1 MRIGPASAASE
12 RLKHCLEGGR
22 VALADVIETG
32 HHSPKNER
40 AVLSSSAS
48 ATSFFSIFVIESV
61 ITVPIVI
68 NSVVVIAVVSV
79 VVVVVVVVIIILV
92 IAVFVIVKTVL
103 VVAFAAVVIVATVR
117 LILPTVDGTCSAVVA
132 TCPQEKGE
140 LQKQCLNACS
150 PDEPK

>member
-1 MRIGPASAASE
+1 MRIGPVSAASE

-22 VALADVIETG
+22 VAFADVIETG
-32 HHSPKNER
+32 HHSPENER

-48 ATSFFSIFVIESV
+48 ATSIFVIESV

-68 NSVVVIAVVSV
+68 NSVVVIAVVFV
-79 VVVVVVVVIIILV
+79 VVVVVVVVITILV
-92 IAVFVIVKTVL
+92 IAVFVIVKIVL
-103 VVAFAAVVIVATVR
+103 VVAVAAVVTVATVR

>member
-40 AVLSSSAS
+40 TVLSSSAS
-48 ATSFFSIFVIESV
+48 ATSIFVIESV

-68 NSVVVIAVVSV
+68 NSVVVIAVVFV
-79 VVVVVVVVIIILV
+79 VVVVVVVVITILV